1 METIQTPQ
9 YSKIS
14 NIFTTTNDKSQC
26 NPFGKSNNFGNYF
39 QRCNKNSE
47 SALWGNYRPV
57 PDTCNI
63 KPHTGTPC
71 HSIWNNLT
79 KRKSVVDYKREPT
92 FNYKPLNL
100 TSKPFHYEH
109 KPPDYGKALVIPPS
123 SCKCNCN

>member
-1 METIQTPQ
+1 MTYGIENNVLGSPF
-9 YSKIS
+9 SLLIS
-14 NIFTTTNDKSQC
+14 VILLL
-26 NPFGKSNNFGNYF
+26 GIINFGNYF

-79 KRKSVVDYKREPT
+79 KRRSVVDYKREPT
-92 FNYKPLNL
+92 LNYKPLN
-100 TSKPFHYEH
+100 KKF
-109 KPPDYGKALVIPPS
+109 
-123 SCKCNCN
+123 